1 MRIYI
6 GNLPYSTNEE
16 DLRAIFSEYGTVEDV
31 KLITDRY
38 TGRSRGF
45 GFITMTEDAGA
56 TQSIENLHGGTL
68 ENRTLTVNQ
77 AKPREEGGGARGE
90 SESGG
95 GAGRW

>member
-56 TQSIENLHGGTL
+56 TEAIESLHGGTL

-77 AKPREEGGGARGE
+77 AKPREEGGGGQRREG
-90 SESGG
+90 GG